1 MAGLLLRVLITE
13 HIQVVVYQTAYG
25 KILKCLSD
33 LETYTSSTRVPEG
46 VRLIFFWGGGSGVL
60 FTEHIQPVVYQIA
73 YGRRDFKMLV

>member
-46 VRLIFFWGGGSGVL
+46 VRLIFFWGGGFRGPIYRTYSTSSISDCL
-60 FTEHIQPVVYQIA
+60 RTE
-73 YGRRDFKMLV
+73 RL